1 MMASAINNNQWIR
14 VVGAKEIQMNLANL
28 ADPKTMEKK
37 VLKPAIRKGLRVI
50 LKTAKKK
57 VPEKTGTL
65 KKSFGVGFKKK
76 TMIGRVG
83 VRQKSAVVINGKN
96 VDPAKYAH
104 LVEFG
109 TKTAP
114 AHPFLRPAL
123 EESREAAF
131 AAISEEAKKKFT
143 VIKPGVL

>member
-1 MMASAINNNQWIR
+1 
-14 VVGAKEIQMNLANL
+14 MNLANL

-65 KKSFGVGFKKK
+65 KKSLGVGFKKK

-83 VRQKSAVVINGKN
+83 VKQKSAVVINGKN

-123 EESREAAF
+123 VAKRDKALAVI
-131 AAISEEAKKKFT
+131 AVEAKKKFAE
-143 VIKPGVL
+143 IKTEIV